1 MTENMKNF
9 LAKVSE
15 DKALAEKAS
24 KLERAE
30 LIALAKELGFEL
42 TEADWAQPEG
52 EISEGEMD
60 DVVGGYKRCI
70 CVLGGGGKADSEGDA
85 CGCVGLGFG
94 ISKSNGEMR
103 CACSNAGTGYNT
115 VEEEISDLV
124 DKLK

>member
-9 LAKVSE
+9 LKKVSE

-60 DVVGGYKRCI
+60 AGVGGSQRCR
-70 CVLGGGGKADSEGDA
+70 CVVSGGGKAYADGNA
-85 CGCVGLGFG
+85 CGCVTAGIGTSKHDGEARCVCVASGIGEESLSGLL
-94 ISKSNGEMR
+94 IL
-103 CACSNAGTGYNT
+103 
-115 VEEEISDLV
+115 D
-124 DKLK
+124 